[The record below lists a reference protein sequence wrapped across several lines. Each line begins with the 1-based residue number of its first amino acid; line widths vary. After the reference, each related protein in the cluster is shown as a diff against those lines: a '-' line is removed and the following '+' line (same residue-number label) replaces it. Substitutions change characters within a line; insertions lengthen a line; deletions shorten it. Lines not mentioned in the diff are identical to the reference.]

1 MVQHVFFTTT
11 YSLIYFIS
19 IAVFCWLVIWSRKIR
34 NNPAIFPFQALM
46 VLFII
51 WALDYSCFSFTQK
64 LEEWIFLEQIAY
76 LPYAI
81 VPVFCFILAWQYTDH
96 KDFFK
101 NRWVIIP
108 FIIPAITLFFT
119 WVPQFQHLL
128 MYDFFINTQ
137 GLMATLDYKYG
148 FWAYIHLINGAI
160 FEVGSLI
167 ILANTV
173 YFHPKRHQK
182 GNTCLIIGIF
192 VLVFWNLIYL
202 TGFIPPWV
210 FNLPVPFLLI
220 GFFFA
225 FAIFRYHFLDFLPM
239 ARNYVLEQINE
250 PFIILASD
258 GLILDMNPSLARVFI
273 LEPKESIGIDFKRVF
288 SKWPELISIIT
299 NTDWESK
306 KDQVFSLERG
316 EGKESYLIK
325 RSLISDADSE
335 IRGTVLTFHDI
346 SELESTRIL
355 LAESNEELK
364 SINVQLHD
372 EISERIKFE
381 TALKR
386 SESTLRTILDSM
398 HDAVFVHDEDG
409 TILEVNA
416 QMLKIYHIPDK
427 SVITQFPNVKDYSHP
442 DSPVDMLQSYWNSV
456 FSGDDVLFEGRSIC
470 PLDKETF
477 DAEFFLTRIEF
488 ENRPA
493 ILASVRNISE
503 RKQAERAL
511 FNANEELKVRT
522 EEVQNQS
529 RFLQDLMD
537 TLPIPIFYKD
547 INGIYTGCN
556 TEFERYYGQSRDHI
570 IGKSVYELWPGP
582 MAEVFFQADLQVF
595 QTPHRQQYETTIRY
609 HDGSVHDVIFYKAP
623 IFTISNHV
631 DGLIGTFLDIT
642 ERKRAEEALKESES
656 FNRGLIENLPD
667 YIAVYGYDKKI
678 LYVNPALTT
687 ALGYSFDDLVS
698 QPVFSYIADEFR
710 SQSEEIV
717 STRLQGDIA
726 PIYEADILCRDKT
739 RRSVIIKGT
748 QIQYRQNPAILLLM
762 SDITVRKEMEQ
773 ALKENEEKFVSIF
786 EKTPDPVLILNSSY
800 QIVEVNRGFEKYFDY
815 SQIEVHGK
823 NVDDLGIRL
832 QQDAIKDLF
841 TKSGSDFHA
850 FHIEMEL
857 VNRTGA
863 PFIAEVTISRI
874 IINNESCFIIQI
886 HDIDEI
892 RKAHEAISQVNHKLK
907 ILSSITRHDI
917 LNRSMV
923 TSVYSDMLLEDI
935 KDPDFQRKLLA
946 IRQSSDEI
954 RNLIEFTGQYQNL
967 GETIPTWQVLEDLF
981 KFRSIQGLLSGINLI
996 LDLKGIE
1003 IYADNMLEKVIYNLV
1018 ENSVRHGKNLTHIS
1032 LSGHDESGKMVIW
1045 YEDDG
1050 GGIIPEEK
1058 EKAFEKGFGKNTG
1071 LGLFLI
1077 REILSI
1083 TGITITENGIFGT
1096 GVRFEMVV
1104 PAGKWRKRSVKS
1116 E

>member
-1 MVQHVFFTTT
+1 
-11 YSLIYFIS
+11 
-19 IAVFCWLVIWSRKIR
+19 
-34 NNPAIFPFQALM
+34 M

-51 WALDYSCFSFTQK
+51 WALDYSCFSFTQN
-64 LEEWIFLEQIAY
+64 LDEWIFLEQIAY
-76 LPYAI
+76 LPYAV
-81 VPVFCFILAWQYTDH
+81 VPVFCFILAWHYTDH
-96 KDFFK
+96 KNFFK
-101 NRWVIIP
+101 SRWAILP
-108 FIIPAITLFFT
+108 FIIPAITVFFA
-119 WVPQFQHLL
+119 WNPQFQHLL

-137 GLMATLDYKYG
+137 GLMPTLDYEYG
-148 FWAYIHLINGAI
+148 TWAYIHLINGAI
-160 FEVGSLI
+160 FEVGSLF
-167 ILANTV
+167 ILVNTV

-192 VLVFWNLIYL
+192 ILAFWNLIYL

-210 FNLPVPFLLI
+210 YNLPVPFLLI

-225 FAIFRYHFLDFLPM
+225 LAIFRYHSLDFLPM
-239 ARNYVLEQINE
+239 ARNHVLEQIND
-250 PFIILASD
+250 PFIILSSD
-258 GLILDMNPSLARVFI
+258 GLILDMNPSLARVFNI
-273 LEPKESIGIDFKRVF
+273 EPKDSIGVDFRRVF
-288 SKWPELISIIT
+288 SKWPELLSIIT
-299 NTDWESK
+299 NSDWDSK
-306 KDQVFSLERG
+306 KDQVFSLERR
-316 EGKESYLIK
+316 EGKESYSIK
-325 RSLISDADSE
+325 KSVISDNDSE

-364 SINVQLHD
+364 SINVHLHD
-372 EISERIKFE
+372 EISERLKFE
-381 TALKR
+381 QALKR

-409 TILEVNA
+409 NILEVNE

-427 SVITQFPNVKDYSHP
+427 TVIAQFPNVKDYSHP
-442 DSPVDMLQSYWNSV
+442 DTPVDMLQSYWRSV
-456 FSGDDVLFEGRSIC
+456 FSGEDALFEGRSIC

-511 FNANEELKVRT
+511 FKANEELKLRT
-522 EEVQNQS
+522 EEIQNQS

-547 INGIYTGCN
+547 IKGIYTGCN
-556 TEFERYYGQSRDHI
+556 TEFERYYGQPRDKI
-570 IGKSVYELWPGP
+570 IGRSVYELWPKG
-582 MAEVFFQADLQVF
+582 MADVFYQADLQVF
-595 QTPHRQQYETTIRY
+595 QKPHRQQYETTIRY

-623 IFTISNHV
+623 ILTISNNV
-631 DGLIGTFLDIT
+631 EGLIGAFLDIT
-642 ERKRAEEALKESES
+642 ERKRYEEALKESES

-678 LYVNPALTT
+678 LYVNPALTA
-687 ALGYSFDDLVS
+687 ALGYSFDDLES

-710 SQSEEIV
+710 SKSEEIV
-717 STRLQGDIA
+717 SSRIEGQIA
-726 PIYEADILCRDKT
+726 PVYEADLLCRDTK

-762 SDITVRKEMEQ
+762 SDITLRKQMEQ
-773 ALKENEEKFVSIF
+773 ALRENEEKFVSIF
-786 EKTPDPVLILNSSY
+786 EKTPDPVLILDSSF
-800 QIVEVNRGFEKYFDY
+800 QIIEVNRGFEKYFKY
-815 SQIEVHGK
+815 SHTDVHGK

-832 QQDAIKDLF
+832 QKKAIEDLLE
-841 TKSGSDFHA
+841 KSENNSHA
-850 FHIEMEL
+850 SLMEMEL
-857 VNRTGA
+857 VNRTGS

-874 IINNESCFIIQI
+874 IINTESCFIIQI

-892 RKAHEAISQVNHKLK
+892 RKAHEAISQVNNKLK
-907 ILSSITRHDI
+907 ILSSVTRHDI
-917 LNRSMV
+917 LNRIMV
-923 TSVYSDMLLEDI
+923 TSVYSDMLLEDVH
-935 KDPDFQRKLLA
+935 DPDFQRKLNA
-946 IRQSSDEI
+946 IRQSSEEI
-954 RNLIEFTGQYQNL
+954 RNLIEFTGQYQDL
-967 GETIPTWQVLEDLF
+967 GETAPSWQVVERLF
-981 KFRSIQGLLSGINLI
+981 MFRSIQGLLSGIRVT

-1018 ENSVRHGKNLTHIS
+1018 ENSVRHGKNLTQIS
-1032 LSGHDESGKMVIW
+1032 LFSHEESGTMVIC

-1050 GGIIPEEK
+1050 GGIITEEK

-1083 TGITITENGIFGT
+1083 TGISIIENGTPGT
-1096 GVRFEMVV
+1096 GVRFEMIV
-1104 PAGKWRKRSVKS
+1104 PAGTWRYPSSKEVTN
-1116 E
+1116 